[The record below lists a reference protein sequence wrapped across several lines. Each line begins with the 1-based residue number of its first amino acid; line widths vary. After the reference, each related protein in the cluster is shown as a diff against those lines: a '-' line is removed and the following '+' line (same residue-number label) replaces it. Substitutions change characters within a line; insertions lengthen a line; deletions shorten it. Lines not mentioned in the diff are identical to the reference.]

1 MEFASSSDM
10 KRALE
15 KLDGTELNGRKLKI
29 TEETGRGGGGGGRG
43 YNRRRYNIGFF
54 VIILR
59 STVAQLVEC

>member
-1 MEFASSSDM
+1 MSFAHFLLYFRVVEFASSSDM

-43 YNRRRYNIGFF
+43 YNRRRYNY
-54 VIILR
+54 
-59 STVAQLVEC
+59 